1 MNFSAQKNSQIV
13 KKLAKDEGFDFCGIS
28 KAEFLDS
35 EAKRLEYWLKNGFH
49 GKMQWM
55 ENYFDK
61 RLDPRLLVQGAKS
74 VISLLYN
81 YHTDKKQLNSDVPIV
96 SKYAFA
102 KDYHLTIKEK
112 LYKLLEKINENIG
125 KTDARV
131 FTDSAPV
138 MERVWAAR
146 GGLGW
151 IGKHTLLIN
160 KSKGSFYFI
169 AEIIC
174 DIELMPDAPI
184 KDYCGTCTACIDA
197 CPTGAILPGKIL
209 DSNRCISYLTI
220 ELKDELPVEFKNKL
234 ENRVFGCDICQEV
247 CPWNRF
253 AESNKEADFQPQL
266 EFLNM
271 NKKDW
276 ENLNEETFNKLFK
289 NSAIKR
295 TKFKGLRRNIDFLE
309 N

>member
-96 SKYAFA
+96 SKYAFG